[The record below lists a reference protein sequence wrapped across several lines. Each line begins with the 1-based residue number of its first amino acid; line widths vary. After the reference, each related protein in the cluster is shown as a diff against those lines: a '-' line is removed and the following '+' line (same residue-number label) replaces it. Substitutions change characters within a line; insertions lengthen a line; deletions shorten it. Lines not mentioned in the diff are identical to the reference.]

1 MTNLEVVE
9 FFKKFDIKTSV
20 QRLAIYSYLDKYRNH
35 PTVDKIYSDLI
46 AEYPMLSKTTVYN
59 TLKLFT
65 EKGIV
70 QEVIIEDGEMRYD
83 ANITLHAHFKCNSC
97 GAVHDIFMDDI
108 SEILKVKDLN
118 FKIEEVQLNYRGLC
132 AICQKNEGSGR
143 TFFNE

>member
-20 QRLAIYSYLDKYRNH
+20 QRLAIYSYLDKHRNH

-65 EKGIV
+65 EKGVV

-118 FKIEEVQLNYRGLC
+118 FKIEEVHLNYRGLC
-132 AICQKNEGSGR
+132 TICQKNEG
-143 TFFNE
+143 